1 MAIYGEVE
9 HDIPI
14 PTTPEGR
21 EDMFEK
27 ARAAT
32 NAIALLEKHGLYQ
45 HADATIDHAGME
57 KAGEWAAAY
66 AADPA
71 AASKAM
77 TPKVISGLPPPAL
90 QLTHRI
96 LEEFGHSIVHSS
108 VQVRH
113 MVVNKLIQETE
124 NPDPR
129 IRVKALE
136 LLGKM
141 SDVGLFTER
150 SEVTV
155 THQTSDELREKLKEK
170 LLRLKDVTPPDG
182 ALPAPRAQPKRS
194 LLDADFLDDDDE

>member
-1 MAIYGEVE
+1 MAIFGEIE
-9 HDIPI
+9 QNIPI
-14 PTTPEGR
+14 PSTAEGR

-27 ARAAT
+27 ARAAA
-32 NAIALLEKHGLYQ
+32 NAISLLEKHGLYEKT
-45 HADATIDHAGME
+45 DPTIDREGME
-57 KAGEWAAAY
+57 KAGELAASY
-66 AADPA
+66 AEDPA
-71 AASKAM
+71 AASKAF
-77 TPKVISGLPPPAL
+77 TPKAMSKLPPPAL
-90 QLTHRI
+90 QLTHQI

-170 LLRLKDVTPPDG
+170 LLRLKDVTPPGD
-182 ALPAPRAQPKRS
+182 ALPAPKAKS
-194 LLDADFLDDDDE
+194 TLLDADFLEDDDA